1 MLEMFHNLVSSR
13 TFFMIGVL
21 GGEIVTIIFIIMIAR
36 KRNRDE
42 RGWKIFGKA
51 SIAAFIWLIFIINI
65 IAKITGN
72 TSYPHEQI
80 GYHQFANTLQWVY
93 DTTIL
98 VEIIAVFII
107 RRKE

>member
-1 MLEMFHNLVSSR
+1 MLEAFHNLISGR
-13 TFFMIGVL
+13 TFFRIGVEL
-21 GGEIVTIIFIIMIAR
+21 GVVVTVIFIIMIVR

-51 SIAAFIWLIFIINI
+51 SIVAFIWLIFIINL
-65 IAKITGN
+65 IAEITGN
-72 TSYPHEQI
+72 ASYPHEQT

-107 RRKE
+107 RHRE

>member
-1 MLEMFHNLVSSR
+1 MLEMFQNLMSSR
-13 TFFMIGVL
+13 TFFITGAQLGVV
-21 GGEIVTIIFIIMIAR
+21 VTVIFIIMIVR

-51 SIAAFIWLIFIINI
+51 SIAAFIWLILIINV

-72 TSYPHEQI
+72 ASYPHEQI

-98 VEIIAVFII
+98 VEIVAVFII
-107 RRKE
+107 RHRE